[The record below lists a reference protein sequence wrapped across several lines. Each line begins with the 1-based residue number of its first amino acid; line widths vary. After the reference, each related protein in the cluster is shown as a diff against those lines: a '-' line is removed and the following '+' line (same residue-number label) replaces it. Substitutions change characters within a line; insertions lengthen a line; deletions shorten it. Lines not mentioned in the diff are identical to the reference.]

1 MYFVGRVQKE
11 RKREKQICQQKKP
24 KNDKMNIKSS
34 FFSHSMQLP
43 EIYIRF
49 IELKLKQKKNQIEM
63 TENTH
68 QLLLR

>member
-11 RKREKQICQQKKP
+11 REREKQICQQKKP
-24 KNDKMNIKSS
+24 KNDKMHIKSS

-49 IELKLKQKKNQIEM
+49 IELKLKQK
-63 TENTH
+63 NTK
-68 QLLLR
+68 